1 MIYRVLGDKI
11 PKAKTK
17 AKEIKAEN
25 PWQQKHQKVSF
36 S

>member
-25 PWQQKHQKVSF
+25 P
-36 S
+36 